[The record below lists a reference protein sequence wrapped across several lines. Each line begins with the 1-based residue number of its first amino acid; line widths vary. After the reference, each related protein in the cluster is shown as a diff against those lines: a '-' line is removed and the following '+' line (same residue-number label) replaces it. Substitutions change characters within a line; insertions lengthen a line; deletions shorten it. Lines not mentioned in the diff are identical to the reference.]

1 MDGVE
6 LFHKYLAKHHLEM
19 DFSQL
24 DMEEVEK
31 EVLVD
36 RPSEVATEEVLVD
49 CPFEVAMEGEVELG
63 VVESIPT
70 DPFPS
75 SLPREF
81 LLLSLFFVR
90 KKKLSFLGLDVL
102 SIPIDDAKNQ

>member
-1 MDGVE
+1 
-6 LFHKYLAKHHLEM
+6 M

-31 EVLVD
+31 EVLAD
-36 RPSEVATEEVLVD
+36 RPSEVTT
-49 CPFEVAMEGEVELG
+49 EGEVELG

-90 KKKLSFLGLDVL
+90 KKNYLFWGSLF
-102 SIPIDDAKNQ
+102 